1 MIQALR
7 SPHQYAK
14 LGREQMSK
22 RADQIDATHN
32 AALVNRRVR
41 KMFGTERA
49 MTAIMDDFGGHLTIL
64 RYSDACAELE
74 NERRN
79 PASLDRVIC
88 AELDR

>member
-1 MIQALR
+1 
-7 SPHQYAK
+7 
-14 LGREQMSK
+14 MSK

-41 KMFGTERA
+41 KLFGTERP
-49 MTAIMDDFGGHLTIL
+49 MVAIMDDFGDHLTIW
-64 RYSDACAELE
+64 RYADACAALE

-79 PASLDRVIC
+79 PAILDQVIC